1 MAAGKG
7 SRKAI
12 TSRGRAEVH
21 IPGSGRAMNARM
33 RLNGAENRRG
43 RWGSDNWSTTHSLP
57 IITPSQPSE
66 PSERR

>member
-33 RLNGAENRRG
+33 WLNGAEAGQMRP
-43 RWGSDNWSTTHSLP
+43 DNWSTTHSLP